1 VHDGTSKVL
10 TIDDP
15 YSLGNNHGVTSVAI
29 SPDDKYVAMGNLDT
43 VVSIWEMN
51 MGRLVQRLRGHKD
64 TVYSVAF
71 TPDGK
76 GLVSGAWDKTVKY
89 WDISWLGIGS
99 GAAEDGSRGSQRE
112 SKGKTASG
120 SDNTTLTSTLSPCIM
135 NLTGHHDS
143 VFCVAVSHDNAW
155 VVSGSQDTNVL
166 FCDARTGVVQCVLSG
181 RQNSVISVDLSPVDH
196 LLATA
201 GADLQARIWSYG
213 VVE

>member
-10 TIDDP
+10 TIDSP
-15 YSLGNNHGVTSVAI
+15 YSLGNDNGYVFGAI

-51 MGRLVQRLRGHKD
+51 TGRLVQRLRGHRD
-64 TVYSVAF
+64 SVYSIAF

-76 GLVSGAWDKTVKY
+76 GLVSGALDKTVKY

-112 SKGKTASG
+112 GKGKTASG

-135 NLTGHHDS
+135 NLTGHRDYVLS
-143 VFCVAVSHDNAW
+143 VAVSHDSAW
-155 VVSGSQDTNVL
+155 IVSGSKDKSVL
-166 FCDARTGVVQCVLSG
+166 FCDARTGVVQCALLG
-181 RQNSVISVDLSPVDH
+181 HANSVLAVDLSPVDH
-196 LLATA
+196 LLAT
-201 GADLQARIWSYG
+201 GSGDWQARIWSYG